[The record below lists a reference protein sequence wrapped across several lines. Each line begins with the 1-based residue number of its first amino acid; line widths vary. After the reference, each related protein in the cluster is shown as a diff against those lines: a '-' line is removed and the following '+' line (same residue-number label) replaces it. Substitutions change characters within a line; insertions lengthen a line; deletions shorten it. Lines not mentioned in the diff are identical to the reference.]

1 MVLER
6 RRANRSAAYLFVGDV
21 LGCIVVRRGNQ
32 LRIVQ
37 IITGI
42 KPDLAVTGAQIG
54 QGSGYAIT
62 TGLFQNGVRVSTDFA
77 LSNFFYF
84 TVNADTATTGNVKGG
99 GYGCSVGPI
108 TITP

>member
-1 MVLER
+1 
-6 RRANRSAAYLFVGDV
+6 
-21 LGCIVVRRGNQ
+21 
-32 LRIVQ
+32 
-37 IITGI
+37 
-42 KPDLAVTGAQIG
+42 
-54 QGSGYAIT
+54 
-62 TGLFQNGVRVSTDFA
+62 LFQNGVRVSTDFA